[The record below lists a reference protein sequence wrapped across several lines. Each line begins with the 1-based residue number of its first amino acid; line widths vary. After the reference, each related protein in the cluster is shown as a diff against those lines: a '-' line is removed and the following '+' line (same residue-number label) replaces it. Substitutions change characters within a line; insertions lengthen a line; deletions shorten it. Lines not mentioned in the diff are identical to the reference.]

1 MFCLLFALTLQAKS
15 QGIYIIELSKM
26 NIFKI
31 KKEERILAISTVL
44 ICTALHVLLI
54 LSYPTN
60 FFKAGK
66 LGFWSIFYKHFTVSG
81 FDAYSYIFLSN
92 EKIYY
97 ELSRHPL
104 FSILLYPG
112 YWLNQLLMDQT
123 SRNCATYIMAVMLVI
138 ATMYCSVFF
147 FRICRELI
155 ALKKT
160 DIHILTAFFF
170 SFASIML
177 TTMVPDHFCFSM
189 LCLLVSIYIVG
200 CHMKNGSKLKAWQ
213 TSLMFLCTAGMSLSN
228 GVKTGIMALFS
239 NGKKVFSPKFFA
251 ISFLLPLL
259 IMGSIGYYQYENIVK
274 PQQER
279 GKAIER
285 KQLPK
290 RPDIAKAN
298 AIHDAW
304 MKAGRGKAISD
315 KPFLKWTD
323 IQTQRGESIIENLV
337 GEGIQLHQQYLLK
350 DHSVSRPTFVKYDWP
365 LNYLIEGIVILL
377 FAIGIFY
384 SRNSKWMWMC
394 LCCVA
399 FDMFLHLGLG
409 FGLNEVYIMGAHW
422 MFVIPFAIGFS
433 LKESNPKWAM
443 SIRVTTLLLALY
455 LWAYNGTLIVS
466 HFTNSIH

>member
-1 MFCLLFALTLQAKS
+1 MQ
-15 QGIYIIELSKM
+15 

-31 KKEERILAISTVL
+31 KKEERMLACVSALLFMVL
-44 ICTALHVLLI
+44 NILLI
-54 LSYPTN
+54 HSYPHN

-104 FSILLYPG
+104 FGAILYPG
-112 YWLNQLLMDQT
+112 YWLNQWLMDLT
-123 SRNCATYIMAVMLVI
+123 SYNCATFIMAVMLVI
-138 ATMYCSVFF
+138 CAAYSAVFF
-147 FRICRELI
+147 YRICRELI
-155 ALKKT
+155 SLT
-160 DIHILTAFFF
+160 PMDSHILTAFFF

-189 LCLLVSIYIVG
+189 LCLLVSIYLVG
-200 CHMKNGSKLKAWQ
+200 IHLKHNIPLKAWQ
-213 TSLMFLCTAGMSLSN
+213 ACLLFLFTAGISLSN
-228 GVKTGIMALFS
+228 GVKTGIMALYN

-251 ISFLLPLL
+251 ISFLLPLVV
-259 IMGSIGYYQYENIVK
+259 MGGFYYYQDTYIVK

-279 GKAIER
+279 GKQIE
-285 KQLPK
+285 KKMMPK

-304 MKAGRGKAISD
+304 MKAGKGKAISE

-323 IQTQRGESIIENLV
+323 IQTSRTESIIENLF

-350 DHSVSRPTFVKYDWP
+350 DHSVSRPTFVKYSWP
-365 LNYLIEGIVILL
+365 ISYFLEAIVLIL
-377 FAIGIFY
+377 FAIGTYY
-384 SRNSKWMWMC
+384 SRHSKWMWMC
-394 LCCVA
+394 FSCVA
-399 FDMFLHLGLG
+399 FDMFLHLVLG

-422 MFVIPFAIGFS
+422 MFIIPFAIGFT
-433 LKESNPKWAM
+433 LVKAKPKVAQLT
-443 SIRVTTLLLALY
+443 RCTTLALAIYFWL
-455 LWAYNGTLIVS
+455 YNGFLIVS
-466 HFTNSIH
+466 HFLYNDLYNL